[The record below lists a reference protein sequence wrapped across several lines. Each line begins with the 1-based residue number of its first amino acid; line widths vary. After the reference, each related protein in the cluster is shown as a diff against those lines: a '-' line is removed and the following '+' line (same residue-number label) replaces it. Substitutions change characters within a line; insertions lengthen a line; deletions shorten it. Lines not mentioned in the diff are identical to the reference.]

1 MKKREIPY
9 SVSQPLGAIYILD
22 KAEQM
27 IQGCRV
33 KGEKDQQALV
43 KICKQLEKI
52 RSRQLVEADN
62 AFSEQ
67 FI

>member
-1 MKKREIPY
+1 MKKREIPD
-9 SVSQPLGAIYILD
+9 SISQPLGAIYILD
-22 KAEQM
+22 TAEQM